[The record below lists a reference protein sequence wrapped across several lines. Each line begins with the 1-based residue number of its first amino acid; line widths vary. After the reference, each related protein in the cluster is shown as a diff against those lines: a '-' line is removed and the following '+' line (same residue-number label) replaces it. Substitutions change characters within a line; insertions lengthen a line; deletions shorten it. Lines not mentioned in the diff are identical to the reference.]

1 MVEIRT
7 NWSVR
12 ANGEYEN
19 LGWVKSTV
27 LLDKMVELAQL
38 RGNETIIDVG
48 TGSLAVFDAFAQRLD
63 ENSRVFGF
71 DISKDMIGRGKDIRR
86 SSGSVFIA
94 NTLRIPLPS
103 EIADIVTAR
112 MVYHHIPK
120 AELPQVIEESKRLLK
135 PGGRMIVSE
144 YVAVDPEV
152 YEFERR
158 VFDIKEPERNLW
170 TGSQLADLISSN
182 WQDSSLHDPSVQ
194 LSMAVLGQYSVKDW
208 MSKSGLVLE
217 KQALILNLYLQ
228 ASHDIKSKMGI
239 TVTQEGDA
247 LVDRPFAY
255 VVAHI

>member
-1 MVEIRT
+1 MIEAKT
-7 NWSVR
+7 DWSVR
-12 ANGEYEN
+12 ANGEFEN

-27 LLDKMVELAQL
+27 LLDKMVGLAELK
-38 RGNETIIDVG
+38 GNETIVDVG

-71 DISKDMIGRGKDIRR
+71 DKSKDMIGRGKNILR
-86 SSGSVFIA
+86 SKDSVFIA
-94 NTLRIPLPS
+94 DTLRIPLPS

-120 AELPQVIEESKRLLK
+120 ADLPHVIEESGRLLK
-135 PGGRMIVSE
+135 PGGKMIVSE
-144 YVAVDPEV
+144 YVAVDLEV

-170 TGSQLADLISSN
+170 TGRQLADLISSN
-182 WQDSSLHDPSVQ
+182 WQDFSPNDPNIH
-194 LSMAVLGQYSVKDW
+194 LSMAVLEQYSIKDW
-208 MSKSGLVLE
+208 MSKSGLPSE
-217 KQALILNLYLQ
+217 KQEQILNLYLQ
-228 ASHDIKSKMGI
+228 ASEVIKRKMGI
-239 TVTQEGDA
+239 TVNQKGDA